1 MKKKLSLILC
11 LCFMAL
17 GLAACGTD
25 PTTVDYFGMTY
36 DELQSSMEQEVSA
49 LVGLTDDNRTYI
61 QSYGSDTA
69 MKLVESWD
77 EATSDVG
84 AYQGLGEFNIT
95 KAQKTLTV
103 DQYVEYQNREVIVS
117 YIYTYNYETEQPELT
132 DAVSVV
138 SLLRLQICK
147 QIDAISAATPLAS
160 LTTKVCMEKIT
171 LSSRL

>member
-36 DELQSSMEQEVSA
+36 DELQSSHGTGSFRA
-49 LVGLTDDNRTYI
+49 GLSIGRQRTYI

-77 EATSDVG
+77 EA
-84 AYQGLGEFNIT
+84 N
-95 KAQKTLTV
+95 K
-103 DQYVEYQNREVIVS
+103 
-117 YIYTYNYETEQPELT
+117 
-132 DAVSVV
+132 
-138 SLLRLQICK
+138 
-147 QIDAISAATPLAS
+147 
-160 LTTKVCMEKIT
+160 
-171 LSSRL
+171 

>member
-1 MKKKLSLILC
+1 
-11 LCFMAL
+11 MAL

-77 EATSDVG
+77 EATRCRRISG
-84 AYQGLGEFNIT
+84 TWRI
-95 KAQKTLTV
+95 
-103 DQYVEYQNREVIVS
+103 QYHKG
-117 YIYTYNYETEQPELT
+117 TENLN
-132 DAVSVV
+132 
-138 SLLRLQICK
+138 K
-147 QIDAISAATPLAS
+147 
-160 LTTKVCMEKIT
+160 
-171 LSSRL
+171 